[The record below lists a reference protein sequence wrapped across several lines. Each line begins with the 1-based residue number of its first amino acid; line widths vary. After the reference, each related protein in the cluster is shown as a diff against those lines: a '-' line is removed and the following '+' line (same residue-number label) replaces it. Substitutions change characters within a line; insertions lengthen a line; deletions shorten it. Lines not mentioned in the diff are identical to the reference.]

1 MVHDQAMDPGM
12 HAWTVTRTYLEM
24 VNAQLSHVLPWV
36 PSMVC
41 PGRAIGGRLVDEPTS
56 VYGRRDIG
64 TRPTHES
71 WNQCLDS
78 DMYTSRN
85 GQRTIVTR
93 AAMGAVNGV
102 SGEGGVSISSG
113 CPYYPSCPTR
123 NWYMTCLPI
132 LTRRDRRNGMS
143 SSDSAPRV
151 SETSGTLTWLHE
163 TVLPQADAPVGG
175 HTRVLRTRGDD
186 TRPPLPSWK
195 ESLRRHAC
203 MTQSLQ
209 RKQHI

>member
-1 MVHDQAMDPGM
+1 MTSLQVCMEGETLVHDQPMNPGM
-12 HAWTVTRTYLEM
+12 NAWTVTCRHLEM
-24 VNAQLSHVLPWV
+24 VNAQLSHALP
-36 PSMVC
+36 
-41 PGRAIGGRLVDEPTS
+41 L
-56 VYGRRDIG
+56 
-64 TRPTHES
+64 
-71 WNQCLDS
+71 
-78 DMYTSRN
+78 
-85 GQRTIVTR
+85 
-93 AAMGAVNGV
+93 GAVNGV

-209 RKQHI
+209 RKQHT